1 MKLLAPIL
9 ATTCLASSVLAAPR
23 SGLVERMQ
31 ARFMA
36 RGSRPLQP
44 HPSGSDPKS
53 NHREEVASSPDTSHV
68 TYSSN
73 WAGIVREEPPTSGPY
88 TAVSATFQVPK
99 PTAAANSR
107 GTQAGSAWVGID
119 GDTYSAAILQT
130 GVDFYVQNGK
140 VSGDA
145 WYEWYPD
152 YAYDF
157 DLTVSPGDTI
167 VAKVQSLSPS
177 QGVAIIENKSTGQKA
192 TQTVSAPEATAT
204 LAGQN
209 ADWIVEDFQAGDEQV
224 ALTDFGT
231 VTFTGAQAQGG
242 GQTVGVQD
250 GTVIELKQNNQVLT
264 EVDVQSDTK
273 FSVTYIG

>member
-1 MKLLAPIL
+1 MKFLASIL
-9 ATTCLASSVLAAPR
+9 TTTCLASSVLAAPR
-23 SGLVERMQ
+23 NGLADRIQ
-31 ARFMA
+31 ARSMN

-44 HPSGSDPKS
+44 LPSTSDS
-53 NHREEVASSPDTSHV
+53 RNNYREAEELSLNTSHV

-73 WAGIVREEPPTSGPY
+73 WAGIVREQPPVAGPY

-119 GDTYSAAILQT
+119 GDTYNAAILQT

-140 VSGDA
+140 VSADA

-157 DLTVSPGDTI
+157 GLSVSPGDTI
-167 VAKVQSLSPS
+167 VAKVQALSPS
-177 QGVAIIENKSTGQKA
+177 QGVALIENKSTGQKA
-192 TQTVSAPEATAT
+192 SQTISAPEPTAT

-209 ADWIVEDFQAGDEQV
+209 ADWIVEDFQAGDQQV

-242 GQTVGVQD
+242 GQNVGVQD
-250 GTVIELKQNNQVLT
+250 GTIIELKQNDKVLT
-264 EVDVQSDTK
+264 EVDVQSNSK